1 MTEQERRVK
10 MRRRTFRIT
19 ETQDIH
25 IGEIAERVGL
35 DKEQVVRMALGVG
48 LPVVDDELQGDVAER
63 IGEILKEGYFE
74 RIKRPGAKRRP

>member
-1 MTEQERRVK
+1 MTEEKGRAK

-25 IGEIAERVGL
+25 IGQIAERAGL

-48 LPVVDDELQGDVAER
+48 LPVVDEELQEDVAES
-63 IGEILKEGYFE
+63 IGEILKEGRFE
-74 RIKRPGAKRRP
+74 RIKKTGVKRRP